1 MTKHKVVSRKDWIK
15 ARKAFLVKEKKFS
28 RQRERLAQDRRNLPW
43 VRVDTDYLF
52 DGPDGKESLSDL
64 FNGKSQLVVYH
75 FMFAPEWKAGCAHC
89 SFWADHYDS
98 MLVHLKNRDVSF
110 VAISRA
116 PLARIKPFKKRMG
129 WKFKWMSS
137 YGNSFNYDYH
147 VSFHPEDI
155 KSGVANYNYEKFTF
169 NMTDREGI
177 SVFYKDKRGEIFHTY
192 STFARGID
200 MFNPT
205 YQFLDLVPKGRDEH
219 GRGQFWVRYHDRYKN

>member
-1 MTKHKVVSRKDWIK
+1 MIMTKHKVVSRKDWIK

-147 VSFHPEDI
+147 VS
-155 KSGVANYNYEKFTF
+155 
-169 NMTDREGI
+169 
-177 SVFYKDKRGEIFHTY
+177 
-192 STFARGID
+192 
-200 MFNPT
+200 
-205 YQFLDLVPKGRDEH
+205 
-219 GRGQFWVRYHDRYKN
+219 